1 MTVGHPSPPGLTCGR
16 TPAGTPAGLATAA
29 TDDNAKEAAV
39 GWTLRLLRRRAAAQ
53 STLVVAVLA
62 VALVGASLLGTF
74 ALLLH
79 ASDHRALDAA
89 LDQAPASR
97 TDVDAFLVLDG
108 QNPAAAV
115 GAADSFL
122 DDLLGDVPS
131 DRTQWLASPVYRM
144 PLVPGAV
151 APLAYLASNPEI
163 PAHADLVTGRWPDR
177 ATDDQGRVEVTVP
190 QIAATEYGWSVGSVV
205 VLTGTLS
212 TTPTTVVV
220 VGTHTLTGPTRTWY
234 RDVLQGQEHDR
245 DYPVPGSFGSIR
257 TDAWGPMV
265 VTPDVLLRPGGLGSA
280 HVVASPRLS
289 DAPDD
294 ALGGLRARLE
304 NAQPELTSDLH
315 DAATGGRLSTSLAAT
330 IDAATGGLAV
340 TRISLVIVGLMLVVL
355 AVTVLLLAARLL
367 AERRAAEQTL
377 MASRGASSRQILVLA
392 ALEAAGVALVTALV
406 SPWLA
411 GVLYQAVTRSDAL
424 RRSGLHDES
433 GHPAQLWV
441 TCAVAS
447 VLLAGVLVAPL
458 VRRRGSVVDAEQRMI
473 RQDRRGMLARSGADV
488 AVAVLAAV
496 GVWQLRSYRSP
507 VLTSTDPEQLGRLDV
522 VLVSAPALL
531 LLAGAVLALR
541 LLPVISGL
549 GERAAARS
557 RSLVAPL
564 AAWEVGRRPG
574 RASGAVLLLTLA
586 VAVGSFSQA
595 FLSTWRASQEDQAD
609 LQVGTDVRLEHLD
622 GTPDVQARAVAAL
635 PGVQAVSAVTNR
647 SVEIGSVGPDGDLAG
662 TSSVN
667 LLAVDTTHAQEILR
681 GRSAAGWDTWT
692 STLAPA
698 APVSG
703 IPLPGTVAA
712 LEVHLTASA
721 SVPIDGP
728 LQVTLVLQDEHGTR
742 VPLDLPRME
751 LLGADEV
758 VRVGLPEPTTG
769 LHLVAV
775 VSAGASTGT
784 PEGSPFPQA
793 PTGRIR
799 VTLSDLR
806 VVPPAAAGS
815 DQEPAP
821 VAVPLTGADW
831 AARAVTDSHAS
842 PATATVKVRTDHLD
856 IAMMA
861 DVEQLIFGRIAFAAA
876 TFDEAPVPV
885 LATDTLLRNF
895 DLRVGDELALEVEGT
910 QVPVVIAREVPYL
923 PGQPRGEGILADRDT
938 LTRAMILAA
947 QPAPVLDGWWLQVP
961 DDHAAAVVAT
971 ATEQDLGEASS
982 RVQARL
988 EATEGPLRVGVQA
1001 ALGIVTVAALALAV
1015 AGFAMSATVSVRTRR
1030 LELARLQA
1038 LGAARSGLVRAVLVE
1053 HTILGALGIVA
1064 GLALGAVL
1072 AGVVGPLVTVS
1083 AAGTSPVPYVIV
1095 HWPWPTQLALV
1106 AALLVL
1112 AGAAVTITTATLL
1125 RRASGALLRLGDE
1138 R

>member
-1 MTVGHPSPPGLTCGR
+1 M
-16 TPAGTPAGLATAA
+16 
-29 TDDNAKEAAV
+29 
-39 GWTLRLLRRRAAAQ
+39 GWTLRLLRRRAGAQ

-62 VALVGASLLGTF
+62 VALVGATLLGTF

-115 GAADSFL
+115 GAAESFL

-144 PLVPGAV
+144 PLVPGDIP
-151 APLAYLASNPEI
+151 PLAYLASNPEI
-163 PAHADLVTGRWPDR
+163 PAHADLVAGRWPDR
-177 ATDDQGRVEVTVP
+177 ATDDGGRVEVAVP
-190 QIAATEYGWSVGSVV
+190 QVAAARYGWSVGTVIQ
-205 VLTGTLS
+205 LTSPQT

-220 VGTHTLTGPTRTWY
+220 VGTHTLAGPARTWY
-234 RDVLQGQEHDR
+234 RDVLQGQEHDPS
-245 DYPVPGSFGSIR
+245 YPVPGSFGSVR

-265 VTPDVLLRPGGLGSA
+265 VVPDVLLRPGGLGSA

-289 DAPDD
+289 EAPDG
-294 ALGGLRARLE
+294 ALGEVRTRLGY
-304 NAQPELTSDLH
+304 AQPQLISDINGV
-315 DAATGGRLSTSLAAT
+315 ATGGRLTTSLAAT
-330 IDAATGGLAV
+330 VDAATGGLAV
-340 TRISLVIVGLMLVVL
+340 TRISLVIVGLMLIVL

-367 AERRAAEQTL
+367 AERRAPEQTL

-392 ALEAAGVALVTALV
+392 ALEAAGVALVTALA

-411 GVLYQAVTRSDAL
+411 GLVYQVVTRSDAL
-424 RRSGLHDES
+424 RRSGLHDEV
-433 GHPAQLWV
+433 GHPKELWV

-447 VLLAGVLVAPL
+447 VLLAAVLVAPL
-458 VRRRGSVVDAEQRMI
+458 VRRRGSVVDAEQRMV

-507 VLTSTDPEQLGRLDV
+507 VLTSTDPEQLGRVDV
-522 VLVSAPALL
+522 VLVTAPALL

-541 LLPVISGL
+541 LLPVVAGL
-549 GERAAARS
+549 GERAASRS

-595 FLSTWRASQEDQAD
+595 FLATWRASQEDQAD
-609 LQVGTDVRLEHLD
+609 LQVGTDVRLEHLP
-622 GTPDVQARAVAAL
+622 GAPDEQARAVVAL
-635 PGVQAVSAVTNR
+635 PGLGAVSPVTNR
-647 SVEIGSVGPDGDLAG
+647 SVELGSVAPGGDLARG
-662 TSSVN
+662 SWVN
-667 LLAVDTTHAQEILR
+667 LLAMDTKHADEILR
-681 GRSAAGWDTWT
+681 GRSTPGWGTWT

-698 APVSG
+698 APASG
-703 IPLPGTVAA
+703 IALPGTVAA
-712 LEVHLTASA
+712 VEVHLTSFAT
-721 SVPIDGP
+721 VPIEGP
-728 LQVTLVLQDEHGTR
+728 LQVTLVLQDEHGART
-742 VPLDLPRME
+742 PLDLPRVE
-751 LLGADEV
+751 LEGADEV
-758 VRVGLPEPTTG
+758 VRVALPEPAAG
-769 LHLVAV
+769 LQLVAV

-784 PEGSPFPQA
+784 AEGA
-793 PTGRIR
+793 TVGEALTGRFR
-799 VTLSDLR
+799 LTLSDLR

-815 DQEPAP
+815 DEEPAP

-831 AARAVTDSHAS
+831 TGQAVTDGSSS
-842 PATATVKVRTDHLD
+842 PARTRVEAGADDLD
-856 IAMMA
+856 LDTTA
-861 DVEQLIFGRIAFAAA
+861 DVGQLLYGRIAFTAA
-876 TFDEAPVPV
+876 TFDQAPVPV
-885 LATDTLLRNF
+885 LATDTLMRNF
-895 DLRVGDELALEVEGT
+895 DLEIGDRLALEVDGAR
-910 QVPVVIAREVPYL
+910 VPVVVVREVPYL
-923 PGQPRGEGILADRDT
+923 PGQPKGEGILADRDT
-938 LTRAMILAA
+938 LTRATILAS
-947 QPAPVLDGWWLQVP
+947 QPAPLLDGWWLQVP
-961 DDHAAAVVAT
+961 DDQAAAVVTA
-971 ATEQDLGEASS
+971 ATEQDLGDASS
-982 RVQARL
+982 RVRARL
-988 EATEGPLRVGVQA
+988 DGTEGPLRVGVQA

-1038 LGAARSGLVRAVLVE
+1038 LGAPRSGLVRAVLVE

-1072 AGVVGPLVTVS
+1072 ASVVGPLVTVS
-1083 AAGTSPVPYVIV
+1083 AAGSSPVPYVIV

-1125 RRASGALLRLGDE
+1125 RRASGALLRLGAE
-1138 R
+1138 